1 MRQIVPP
8 MLRAL
13 LLGVVMLAAG
23 PALAAGDVDTC
34 RNSTAEPAARLA
46 ACESVIADDKI
57 TGPSRAAAFWFRG
70 DSLMKKRDYDGA
82 IAAFSTAIEIAPQN
96 IGVINARGIAYSYK
110 GDDERALADYD
121 LCLQLRPAY
130 GSAYNNRGLIFMRR
144 GELQRALDEFNLA
157 VKHISSDQSRFLHH
171 YNRARA
177 EGLLKLY
184 DASLADYAEAQKV
197 NADGPQVPAYRC
209 ITYTSMGR
217 FDEALADCNAALA
230 KTPNQIYT
238 LTSRANAHL
247 GKGNL
252 DAALDDYNQ
261 VLKTNPNYVRAY
273 VGRGQLY
280 EKRRNLA
287 AARADYRMAANAVA
301 PRREDIDTT
310 LARGVAKE
318 RLAVLLG
325 TPAAAGQAT
334 PAGPRKVAL
343 IVGNGAYRNVAPLAN
358 PPRDAKLMAST
369 FRELGFA
376 TVTLAPDLTRD
387 KFFAALH
394 EFGLEA
400 EKADW
405 AVVYFAGHGMEIGG
419 VNYLIPVDARLKA
432 DSDAETQAVALE
444 QVIASV
450 AGARKLRLV
459 MLDAC
464 RDNPFE
470 KTMQRTIA
478 LKLVNRGFSN
488 IEPEAGFMVVYAAKH
503 GETALDGDAIN
514 SPFATV
520 LARVIKEP
528 KVEVRKLF
536 DIVRDDVWKATN
548 RTQQPFT
555 YGSLPGR
562 EDFYFVAGK

>member
-1 MRQIVPP
+1 

-13 LLGVVMLAAG
+13 LLGLVMLVAAG
-23 PALAAGDVDTC
+23 PARAAGVIETC
-34 RNSTAEPAARLA
+34 RNATAEPVARLA

-82 IAAFSTAIEIAPQN
+82 IAAFTTAHEIAPQN
-96 IGVINARGIAYSYK
+96 INVINARGIAHSYK

-121 LCLQLRPAY
+121 LCLQLRPTY

-157 VKHISSDQSRFLHH
+157 VKHIFNDQSRYLHH
-171 YNRARA
+171 YNRARV

-184 DASLADYAEAQKV
+184 DASLADYVEAQKV
-197 NADGPQVPAYRC
+197 NPDGPQVLAYRC
-209 ITYTSMGR
+209 ITYTSMGK
-217 FDEALADCNAALA
+217 FDEALADCNAALVKA
-230 KTPNQIYT
+230 PNQIYT
-238 LTSRANAHL
+238 LTSRANAYL
-247 GKGNL
+247 GKSNL

-273 VGRGQLY
+273 LGRGQLH

-287 AARADYRMAANAVA
+287 AARADYRSAANAVA
-301 PRREDIDTT
+301 ARREDIDTT
-310 LARGVAKE
+310 LARRVAKE
-318 RLAVLLG
+318 RLEALLG
-325 TPAAAGQAT
+325 TAAPAPAGKAT
-334 PAGPRKVAL
+334 PSAPAGARKVAL

-358 PPRDAKLMAST
+358 PLRDAKLIAST
-369 FRELGFA
+369 FREIGFA
-376 TVTLAPDLTRD
+376 TVTLVPDLTRD
-387 KFFAALH
+387 KFFATLH
-394 EFGLEA
+394 EFGMEA

-405 AVVYFAGHGMEIGG
+405 AVVYYAGHGMEIGG

-503 GETALDGDAIN
+503 GETALDGNSLN

-528 KVEVRKLF
+528 RIEVRKLF

-562 EDFYFVAGK
+562 EDFYFVAGN

>member
-1 MRQIVPP
+1 

-13 LLGVVMLAAG
+13 LLGLVMLAAAG
-23 PALAAGDVDTC
+23 PARAAGDIETC
-34 RNSTAEPAARLA
+34 RNATAEPTARLA
-46 ACESVIADDKI
+46 ACESVIADEKI

-82 IAAFSTAIEIAPQN
+82 IAAFTASHEIAPQN
-96 IGVINARGIAYSYK
+96 INVINARGIAYSNK
-110 GDDERALADYD
+110 GDDERALADSD
-121 LCLQLRPAY
+121 LCLQLRPTY

-144 GELQRALDEFNLA
+144 GELQRALDEFDLA
-157 VKHISSDQSRFLHH
+157 VKHIFNDQSRYLHH
-171 YNRARA
+171 YNRGRLQ
-177 EGLLKLY
+177 GLMKRY
-184 DASLADYAEAQKV
+184 DASLADFDEAQKV
-197 NADGPQVPAYRC
+197 NPDGPQVPAYRC
-209 ITYTSMGR
+209 ITYTGMGR
-217 FDEALADCNAALA
+217 FDDALVDCNAALA
-230 KTPNQIYT
+230 KSPNNVYA
-238 LTSRANAHL
+238 LTSRGNANL

-252 DAALDDYNQ
+252 DAALSDYEQ
-261 VLKTNPNYVRAY
+261 VLKINPNYVRAY
-273 VGRGQLY
+273 VGRGQLF

-287 AARADYRMAANAVA
+287 AARADYRLAANAVA
-301 PRREDIDTT
+301 ARREDIDTT
-310 LARGVAKE
+310 LARAVAKE
-318 RLAVLLG
+318 RLEALLG
-325 TPAAAGQAT
+325 TAAPAGKASPSTPQ

-343 IVGNGAYRNVAPLAN
+343 IIGNGAYKNVEPLAN
-358 PPRDAKLMAST
+358 PPRDAKLIAST

-376 TVTLAPDLTRD
+376 TVTLAPDLSRD
-387 KFFAALH
+387 KFFATLH
-394 EFGLEA
+394 EFGREA

-405 AVVYFAGHGMEIGG
+405 AVVYYAGHGMEIGG

-503 GETALDGDAIN
+503 GETALDGDSFN

-528 KVEVRKLF
+528 RIEVRKLF